1 MQKWMNTIKSDISEA
16 CKVQVDCL
24 EDSESDSYDKNYMKE
39 KANEL
44 VRLYKAMQEKLRTE
58 SYSEQIQVLTLV
70 PDKWSRK
77 YCSGYFNV
85 FEYLAWT
92 AHENKK
98 VRGISAKPAPK
109 KEKLSPVKTSSG
121 NKRLWRW
128 QFQWVGTWK
137 ERLC

>member
-44 VRLYKAMQEKLRTE
+44 VRLYKAMQKKLGTE

-109 KEKLSPVKTSSG
+109 NGKTITSK
-121 NKRLWRW
+121 NFIW
-128 QFQWVGTWK
+128 
-137 ERLC
+137 